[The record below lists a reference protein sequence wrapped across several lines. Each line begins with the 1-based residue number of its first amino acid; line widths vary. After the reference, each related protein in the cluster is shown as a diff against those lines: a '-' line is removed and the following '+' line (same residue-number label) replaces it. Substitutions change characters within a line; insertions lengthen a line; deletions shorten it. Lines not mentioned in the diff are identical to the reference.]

1 MNRVS
6 FRKVMKKA
14 IKLTEYAI
22 IEGIQV
28 QIARYINR
36 K

>member
-6 FRKVMKKA
+6 FRKIMKKA
-14 IKLTEYAI
+14 IELTEYAI
-22 IEGIQV
+22 TEGIQV
-28 QIARYINR
+28 QIARHINR